1 MKIKKASVGV
11 LLILLICLGVA
22 CDDVNDRAVS
32 QPQAESERV
41 AALERDITQLS
52 QELELK
58 EERIE
63 ELEMQAYNG
72 SIAED
77 QIVQLMQNSGS
88 LFAAAQ
94 INKSHFPVWGSE
106 HDPIKEQL
114 LREIDLN
121 TIVDLHHNE
130 LIVSAA
136 IFEEVTSDV
145 EELYIPITLYRNFE
159 TTADIS
165 AIPEMSVHVKKQD
178 GEWKVV
184 KFSRGN

>member
-1 MKIKKASVGV
+1 MKKTSIGV
-11 LLILLICLGVA
+11 LLFLIICIGMA
-22 CDDVNDRAVS
+22 CDDVNNSAVS
-32 QPQAESERV
+32 QSQEESERA
-41 AALERDITQLS
+41 AALELKMNELS

-58 EERIE
+58 EERIK
-63 ELEMQAYNG
+63 ELEIQTYNG

-77 QIVQLMQNSGS
+77 QIVQLMLSSSS

-94 INKSHFPVWGSE
+94 INKAHFPVWAIE
-106 HDPIKEQL
+106 DDPVKEQL

-121 TIVDLHHNE
+121 TIVDLNHNE

-136 IFEEVTSDV
+136 IFEEVTADV
-145 EELYIPITLYRNFE
+145 EELYIPITLYRNFA

-178 GEWKVV
+178 GKWRVV
-184 KFSRGN
+184 KFSKGN